1 MAKAAHGGLPPF
13 GKRRKY
19 NALKGM
25 GSLGTLSV
33 NEATT
38 FRWTFEEDVSH
49 YLEEGI
55 PAIGVWRQKLS
66 DYGEEKAAEL
76 IEETGLRVSHLF
88 WAGGFTGSD
97 GRSFRASIEDAE
109 EAIRTAGSLRA
120 ESLIVYSGARAGH
133 THNHARRLFKEALN
147 ELAPLAAETGV
158 ALAVEPM
165 HPGCAAEFTFL
176 TALDDVMNL
185 LDAVNHDHVKFV
197 LDTYHLGWDSQL
209 ISRIPQIVPRLALVQ
224 LGDGKA
230 PPQRE
235 QDRCRLG
242 EGALPLREIVDALS
256 AAGYNGFYDVELLGE
271 ELEHADYREL
281 LRHAKKA
288 FAELVEKR
296 A

>member
-1 MAKAAHGGLPPF
+1 
-13 GKRRKY
+13 
-19 NALKGM
+19 M

-38 FRWTFEEDVSH
+38 FRWTFEEDVSN

-109 EAIRTAGSLRA
+109 EAIRTAASLRA

-209 ISRIPQIVPRLALVQ
+209 TKRIPQIVPRLALVQ
-224 LGDGKA
+224 LGDAKA
-230 PPQRE
+230 PPQGD

-271 ELEHADYREL
+271 ELEHADYRDL